1 LKWTLPLLLAA
12 LVTVFVITTVSRCF
26 GKKIDRK
33 FWVASA
39 LLNLIDF
46 VNRVILAA
54 LLWGTN
60 EVGGFTVTG
69 VYALGCSVAGIY
81 ES

>member
-1 LKWTLPLLLAA
+1 MAA
-12 LVTVFVITTVSRCF
+12 LMTVFAITSISRCF
-26 GKKIDRK
+26 GKQMDRK
-33 FWVASA
+33 YWVASA

-46 VNRVILAA
+46 VNRVVLAG
-54 LLWGTN
+54 LLWSTT
-60 EVGGFTVTG
+60 EIGGFTVTG